1 MMRRGEAEGHG
12 MPAASI
18 RLIIDDV
25 RMGVIL
31 PGGTAKEQLELAI
44 VAEGFGWDGVFV
56 WEATYGIDA
65 WGLLSAMA
73 VRTDRVRL
81 GTLLTPL
88 PWRRPWKV
96 ASQVATLDQL
106 SGGRAIVTFGVGALT
121 PDLPLVG
128 EVEDLRRR
136 AAMLDEGIDLIRA
149 LWDGKTAY
157 DGEIYRFAF
166 DEPDQLPVARP
177 VQDRVPIWV
186 VGVWPRLKSM
196 RRVLRCDGVVPQFE
210 GVEGVEG
217 VEDVED
223 EEHAGSPDQIRE
235 MRRWLFENGARPD
248 IDVIAEGETSTDDPA
263 AARST
268 VEPWAEA
275 GCTWWLESR
284 WEMPHHAPER
294 FDEVRERL
302 SAGPPGPRNGE

>member
-1 MMRRGEAEGHG
+1 
-12 MPAASI
+12 MPAAWI
-18 RLIIDDV
+18 RLIIVDV

-31 PGGTAKEQLELAI
+31 PGGTAKQQLELAI
-44 VAEGFGWDGVFV
+44 VAEAYGWDGVFA

-106 SGGRAIVTFGVGALT
+106 SGGRAIVTFGVGALE
-121 PDLPLVG
+121 PDLPHTG
-128 EVEDLRRR
+128 EVEDLRTR

-149 LWDGKTAY
+149 LWDGKTVY
-157 DGEIYRFAF
+157 DGQIYRFAF

-177 VQDRVPIWV
+177 AQGRVPIWV

-210 GVEGVEG
+210 GAEGVEG
-217 VEDVED
+217 AQGMEGVESVEND
-223 EEHAGSPDQIRE
+223 EHAGSPDLIRE
-235 MRRWLFENGARPD
+235 MRRWLVENGARPD
-248 IDVIAEGETSTDDPA
+248 IDVIAEGETSTHDA
-263 AARST
+263 GAARST

-275 GCTWWLESR
+275 GCTWWLETR
-284 WEMPHHAPER
+284 WEMPHHAQER
-294 FDEVRERL
+294 IDEVRERL
-302 SAGPPGPRNGE
+302 SAGPPRP